1 MSAILV
7 QLRDAAAVVAALLAT
22 APLAAQQPAPDAR
35 LAAERRDFAAWL
47 VTHPLSPAAA
57 VAHQPIGGG
66 LALGPAD
73 ADLPLA
79 GLARHAVRT
88 AGRTVQLEDG
98 AGAARPLPA
107 GTPVPLGPYRLLVRG
122 AAGRQV
128 LTVYGAVATGTRPP
142 AWFAEAPAERLLV
155 TLRPPAQRTP
165 VTLLGPDGIET
176 SAVEAGFALL
186 PSGDSLRVRWLQL
199 DGDEAELVTFF
210 RDATNGRTTYPA
222 GRFVTL
228 EPAPGGRWR
237 LDFNRAR
244 NPSCAYRT
252 VFPCPAPWPGAVLAR
267 AVTAGERYESH

>member
-1 MSAILV
+1 MRSVASV
-7 QLRDAAAVVAALLAT
+7 RRAATTGLGVLCWAGA
-22 APLAAQQPAPDAR
+22 LAAQQAGSDPR
-35 LAAERRDFAAWL
+35 LAAERRDLATWL
-47 VTHPLSPAAA
+47 RTHPQSPAAA
-57 VAHQPIGGG
+57 VAHQPIGTG
-66 LALGPAD
+66 LTLGPAGT
-73 ADLPLA
+73 DLPLP
-79 GLARHAVRT
+79 GLPRHEVRPDGRVIQLRDAQGTARALPVAT
-88 AGRTVQLEDG
+88 PVG
-98 AGAARPLPA
+98 AGA
-107 GTPVPLGPYRLLVRG
+107 YRLLVRG

-128 LTVYGAVATGTRPP
+128 LTVFGPP
-142 AWFAEAPAERLLV
+142 AADTPPLTWFAEAPAERLLV